1 MLHQRIDLPLLVSSL
16 LLLCVGSIMVYSA
29 SFAVA
34 EEMFSGESGFFVKR
48 YLVRLILGIVI
59 LVLFASL
66 NYQKLRKWSPILIV
80 IGMVF
85 LALVFIPGIGMTI
98 RGATRTVNL
107 FSITIQPAEG
117 VKIALVIFLA
127 YWLDRRQHVM
137 NRFFT
142 GFLPVLTV
150 VATTCVLIGLQPDY
164 GTSIVLAATAFA
176 LLYVGRARLVHLAS
190 AVTTM
195 IPVLFYKLYTSAHSR
210 DRLMSYFERFF
221 GNPVDQAQDFQRA
234 DYQLQQALISLGTGG
249 VFGNGLGQ
257 SRQKFLFL
265 PDPHTDF
272 VFAVIGE
279 ELGFVGSV
287 AVLGLFVV
295 FAWRGVR
302 IARMAPDA
310 FGFFLASGL
319 TMLITLHVLVNVGVV
334 TGLLP
339 TTGLPLPFLSYGGSW
354 LLFCMMSIGI
364 LLNISRMTYRR
375 QRLQYD

>member
-1 MLHQRIDLPLLVSSL
+1 
-16 LLLCVGSIMVYSA
+16 MVYSA
-29 SFAVA
+29 SSAVA
-34 EEMFSGESGFFVKR
+34 EEMFSGDSGFFVKR

-59 LVLFASL
+59 LILFASL
-66 NYQKLRKWSPILIV
+66 NYQQLRKWSPVLIAL
-80 IGMVF
+80 GMAF
-85 LALVFIPGIGMTI
+85 LILVFVPGIGMTI
-98 RGATRTVNL
+98 RGATRTLSL
-107 FSITIQPAEG
+107 FSMTIQPAEG
-117 VKIALVIFLA
+117 VKIALVIYLA
-127 YWLDRRQHVM
+127 YWLDRRQNVM
-137 NRFFT
+137 DRFFI
-142 GFLPVLTV
+142 GFLPGLAV
-150 VATTCVLIGLQPDY
+150 VAAACLLIGLQPDY
-164 GTSIVLAATAFA
+164 GTAIVLVATSFA
-176 LLYVGRARLVHLAS
+176 MLYVGRARILHLAS
-190 AVTTM
+190 AVG
-195 IPVLFYKLYTSAHSR
+195 ILLPVLFYKLHSSAHSR
-210 DRLMSYFERFF
+210 QRLMTYFDRLF
-221 GNPVDQAQDFQRA
+221 GNSVDQAVNLQGA
-234 DYQLQQALISLGTGG
+234 DYQLQQALIGLGTGG

-279 ELGFVGSV
+279 ELGFLGSL

-295 FAWRGVR
+295 FAWRGIR

-319 TMLITLHVLVNVGVV
+319 TILITLHVLVNIGVV
-334 TGLLP
+334 TGVLP

>member
-16 LLLCVGSIMVYSA
+16 LLLCVGSVMVYSA
-29 SFAVA
+29 STAVA
-34 EEMFSGESGFFVKR
+34 AELSSGDSGFFVKR
-48 YLVRLILGIVI
+48 YLVRLILGVVI

-66 NYQKLRKWSPILIV
+66 NYQKLQKWSPILIAV
-80 IGMVF
+80 GLVF
-85 LALVFIPGIGMTI
+85 LVLVFVPGFGMTI
-98 RGATRTVNL
+98 RGATRTVSL
-107 FSITIQPAEG
+107 FSMTIQPAEG
-117 VKIALVIFLA
+117 AKVALVIFLA
-127 YWLDRRQHVM
+127 YWLAGHQQVM
-137 NRFFT
+137 DRFFI
-142 GFLPVLTV
+142 GFMPVLAV
-150 VATTCVLIGLQPDY
+150 IAVTCLLIGLQPDY
-164 GTSIVLAATAFA
+164 GTAIVLAATAFA
-176 LLYVGRARLVHLAS
+176 VLYVGRARLLHLSS
-190 AVTTM
+190 AVGIM
-195 IPVLFYKLYTSAHSR
+195 VPVLFYKLYSSAHSR
-210 DRLMSYFERFF
+210 ERLMTYFERFF
-221 GNPVDQAQDFQRA
+221 GNSVDQAQNLQGA
-234 DYQLQQALISLGTGG
+234 DYQLQQALIGLGTGG
-249 VFGNGLGQ
+249 MFGNGLGQ

-279 ELGFVGSV
+279 ELGFLGSV

-319 TMLITLHVLVNVGVV
+319 TMLITLHVLVNIGVV

-364 LLNISRMTYRR
+364 LLNISRMNYRR
-375 QRLQYD
+375 QRMQYD

>member
-16 LLLCVGSIMVYSA
+16 LLLCVGSVMVYSA
-29 SFAVA
+29 SSAVA
-34 EEMFSGESGFFVKR
+34 EEMFSGDSGFFVKR

-59 LVLFASL
+59 LILFASL
-66 NYQKLRKWSPILIV
+66 NYQQLRKWSPVLIAL
-80 IGMVF
+80 GMAF
-85 LALVFIPGIGMTI
+85 LILVFVPGIGMTI
-98 RGATRTVNL
+98 RGATRTLSL
-107 FSITIQPAEG
+107 FSMTIQPAEG
-117 VKIALVIFLA
+117 VKIALVIYLA
-127 YWLDRRQHVM
+127 YWLDRHQNVM
-137 NRFFT
+137 DRFFI
-142 GFLPVLTV
+142 GFLPGLAI
-150 VATTCVLIGLQPDY
+150 VAAACLLIGLQPDY
-164 GTSIVLAATAFA
+164 GTAIVLVATSFA
-176 LLYVGRARLVHLAS
+176 MLYVGRARILHLAG
-190 AVTTM
+190 AVG
-195 IPVLFYKLYTSAHSR
+195 ILLPVLFYKLHSSAHSR
-210 DRLMSYFERFF
+210 QRLMTYFDRLF
-221 GNPVDQAQDFQRA
+221 GDSVDQAVNLQGA
-234 DYQLQQALISLGTGG
+234 DYQLQQALIGLGTGG

-279 ELGFVGSV
+279 ELGFLGSL

-295 FAWRGVR
+295 FAWRGIR

-319 TMLITLHVLVNVGVV
+319 TILITLHVLVNIGVV
-334 TGLLP
+334 TGVLP

>member
-16 LLLCVGSIMVYSA
+16 LLLCVGSVMVYSA
-29 SFAVA
+29 STAVA
-34 EEMFSGESGFFVKR
+34 AEMSSGDSGFFVKR
-48 YLVRLILGIVI
+48 YLVRLILGVVI

-66 NYQKLRKWSPILIV
+66 NYQKLQKWSPILIAV
-80 IGMVF
+80 GLVF
-85 LALVFIPGIGMTI
+85 LVLVFVPGIGMTI
-98 RGATRTVNL
+98 RGATRTVSL
-107 FSITIQPAEG
+107 FSMTIQPAEG
-117 VKIALVIFLA
+117 AKVALVIFLA
-127 YWLDRRQHVM
+127 YWLAGHQQVM
-137 NRFFT
+137 DRFFI
-142 GFLPVLTV
+142 GFMPVLAV
-150 VATTCVLIGLQPDY
+150 IAVTCLLIGLQPDY
-164 GTSIVLAATAFA
+164 GTAIVLAATAFA
-176 LLYVGRARLVHLAS
+176 VLYVGRARLLHLSS
-190 AVTTM
+190 AVGIM
-195 IPVLFYKLYTSAHSR
+195 VPVLFYKLYSSAHSR
-210 DRLMSYFERFF
+210 ERLMTYFERFF
-221 GNPVDQAQDFQRA
+221 GNSVDQAQNLQGA
-234 DYQLQQALISLGTGG
+234 DYQLQQALIGLGTGG
-249 VFGNGLGQ
+249 MFGNGLGQ

-279 ELGFVGSV
+279 ELGFLGSV

-319 TMLITLHVLVNVGVV
+319 TMLITLHVLVNIGVV

-364 LLNISRMTYRR
+364 LLNISRMNYRR

>member
-1 MLHQRIDLPLLVSSL
+1 MLHQRIDLPLLISSL
-16 LLLCVGSIMVYSA
+16 LLLGVGSVMVYSA
-29 SFAVA
+29 SSAVA
-34 EEMFSGESGFFVKR
+34 EEMFSGDSGFFVKR

-66 NYQKLRKWSPILIV
+66 NYQKLGKWSPVLIAV
-80 IGMVF
+80 GMVF
-85 LALVFIPGIGMTI
+85 LALLFVPGIGLTI
-98 RGATRTVNL
+98 RGATRTL
-107 FSITIQPAEG
+107 SMYSTTIQPAEG
-117 VKIALVIFLA
+117 IKVALVIYLA
-127 YWLDRRQHVM
+127 YWLDRRQNVM
-137 NRFFT
+137 DRFVI
-142 GFLPVLTV
+142 GFLPGMAV
-150 VATTCVLIGLQPDY
+150 VAAVCLLIALQPDY
-164 GTSIVLAATAFA
+164 GTAIVLAATSFA
-176 LLYVGRARLVHLAS
+176 MLYIGRARLLHLAS
-190 AVTTM
+190 AVGIM
-195 IPVLFYKLYTSAHSR
+195 LPVLFYRLYSSAHSR
-210 DRLMSYFERFF
+210 QRLMAYFDRLF
-221 GNPVDQAQDFQRA
+221 GNSVDQTVNLQGA

-279 ELGFVGSV
+279 ELGFLGSI

-295 FAWRGVR
+295 FAWRGFRV
-302 IARMAPDA
+302 ARMAPDA

-319 TMLITLHVLVNVGVV
+319 TILITLHVLVNIGVV

-364 LLNISRMTYRR
+364 LLNVSRMTYRC

>member
-16 LLLCVGSIMVYSA
+16 LLLCVGSVMVYSA
-29 SFAVA
+29 SSAVA
-34 EEMFSGESGFFVKR
+34 AEMFSGDSGFFVKR
-48 YLVRLILGIVI
+48 YLVRLVLGIVI

-66 NYQKLRKWSPILIV
+66 NYQKLQKWSPILLV
-80 IGMVF
+80 IGMGF
-85 LALVFIPGIGMTI
+85 LALVFVPGIGVTI

-107 FSITIQPAEG
+107 LSMTIQPAEG

-127 YWLDRRQHVM
+127 YWLARRQDVM
-137 NRFFT
+137 DRFFT
-142 GFLPVLTV
+142 GFLPVLAV
-150 VATTCVLIGLQPDY
+150 IATTCLLIGLQPDY

-176 LLYVGRARLVHLAS
+176 VLYVGRARLLHLAS
-190 AVTTM
+190 AVGIM
-195 IPVLFYKLYTSAHSR
+195 IPGLFYKLYSSAHSR
-210 DRLMSYFERFF
+210 GRLMTYFERFF
-221 GNPVDQAQDFQRA
+221 GNPADQAQNLQGA
-234 DYQLQQALISLGTGG
+234 DYQLQQALIGLGTGG
-249 VFGNGLGQ
+249 MFGNGLGQ

-279 ELGFVGSV
+279 ELGFLGSV

-319 TMLITLHVLVNVGVV
+319 TMLITLHVLVNIGVV

-354 LLFCMMSIGI
+354 LLICMMSIGI

>member
-1 MLHQRIDLPLLVSSL
+1 M
-16 LLLCVGSIMVYSA
+16 
-29 SFAVA
+29 
-34 EEMFSGESGFFVKR
+34 
-48 YLVRLILGIVI
+48 
-59 LVLFASL
+59 
-66 NYQKLRKWSPILIV
+66 
-80 IGMVF
+80 
-85 LALVFIPGIGMTI
+85 
-98 RGATRTVNL
+98 
-107 FSITIQPAEG
+107 
-117 VKIALVIFLA
+117 
-127 YWLDRRQHVM
+127 
-137 NRFFT
+137 
-142 GFLPVLTV
+142 
-150 VATTCVLIGLQPDY
+150 
-164 GTSIVLAATAFA
+164 
-176 LLYVGRARLVHLAS
+176 
-190 AVTTM
+190 
-195 IPVLFYKLYTSAHSR
+195 
-210 DRLMSYFERFF
+210 
-221 GNPVDQAQDFQRA
+221 
-234 DYQLQQALISLGTGG
+234 
-249 VFGNGLGQ
+249 FGNGLGQ

-279 ELGFVGSV
+279 ELGFLGSV

-319 TMLITLHVLVNVGVV
+319 TMLITLHVLVNIGVV